1 MSRMAPESNT
11 HKYEDRGEMMRATGD
26 AAGQGPKCYPR
37 RNAILHRC
45 ERVCFHAWD
54 PSSGKQTVCSSDEH
68 AFSPFPSADALLS
81 ALLCLLSFRNR
92 PSQGKAENGVTG
104 PRARMTHV
112 YGTNIL
118 LHFSCPMDSQL
129 ARRGNSCELEL
140 LPGPGHRPQVRTGGT
155 IDLDS

>member
-1 MSRMAPESNT
+1 MCVFPCMGSV
-11 HKYEDRGEMMRATGD
+11 GENKL
-26 AAGQGPKCYPR
+26 AALP
-37 RNAILHRC
+37 
-45 ERVCFHAWD
+45 
-54 PSSGKQTVCSSDEH
+54 SDEQ
-68 AFSPFPSADALLS
+68 AFSPFPSADALPS

>member
-45 ERVCFHAWD
+45 VCASMHGIRR
-54 PSSGKQTVCSSDEH
+54 GKQTVCSSDEH
-68 AFSPFPSADALLS
+68 AFSPFPFADALLS

-129 ARRGNSCELEL
+129 ARRGNSCDQEL

-155 IDLDS
+155 IDLVS